1 MQKIVHLQNIADF
14 GSNLKNLQVDV
25 DDLKTFKEA
34 TKDQLADLSSSLS
47 VEKVGSYKTYTIA
60 SSILKLISGEDF
72 KKEME
77 KNSSWKKNTLQK
89 FFFLLKLRLS
99 FLHLNELFGCRN
111 IWEGSCTGSNFLL
124 CGEKI
129 ILK

>member
-99 FLHLNELFGCRN
+99 FLHLN
-111 IWEGSCTGSNFLL
+111 
-124 CGEKI
+124 
-129 ILK
+129 